1 MGLQLWVQM
10 LSANKSAGFF
20 KMLYIKEEM
29 SDELH
34 FWHADKHRSLL
45 RVDGIIL
52 VVSNQTC
59 QKYPKYKKY
68 RNLLS
73 TLMKKS
79 KQAYYDKYF
88 ERNWNNIKNTW
99 QAIKSLIS
107 LKTEASRV
115 ATVFSLDNGDT
126 ITSLYDIANTFN
138 NCFASIAVTTKTRL
152 IYSHKHLSD
161 ETFK

>member
-99 QAIKSLIS
+99 KAIKSLIS

-115 ATVFSLDNGDT
+115 PTD
-126 ITSLYDIANTFN
+126 LYDIGYTFN
-138 NCFASIAVTTKTRL
+138 NCFASIAATTNKSI